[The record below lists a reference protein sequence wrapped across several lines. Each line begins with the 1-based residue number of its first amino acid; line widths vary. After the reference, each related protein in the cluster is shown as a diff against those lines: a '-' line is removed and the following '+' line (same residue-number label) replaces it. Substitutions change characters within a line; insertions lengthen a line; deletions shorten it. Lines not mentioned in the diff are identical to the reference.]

1 MPARRGGV
9 PAVLTLFHESR
20 FGLTRAA
27 VFHKGRPHLYAEG
40 YDNDA
45 SLALQGVRSVARL
58 KSRNG
63 NVAFL
68 TLADGSD
75 AVLDAP
81 QEIMHRLTEGAAVGV
96 EIVAEARREK
106 IARAR
111 YIATAEG
118 APRRLSPQMSLKD
131 RLLNQAL
138 TWLGDQD
145 VVNGDPDDVS
155 DALNDAEEGAL
166 EPSGPLTGGGYLSIE
181 RTRALIA
188 CDVDTAGGDDGM
200 VHTARDFARGCNERA
215 VTELARRLR
224 LSGFGGLIVIDLVG
238 VRHDAERLRQL
249 LLAAFAAEASGIVLG
264 QFGKFGTFDF
274 ARPWGGC
281 PLIDADPDLRSAHRL
296 LRQAAERAENERGRV
311 VTLRA
316 PVSTLDRIRPL
327 LSGSLDPLAPMLRL
341 EAAAKPEVVIL

>member
-1 MPARRGGV
+1 MM
-9 PAVLTLFHESR
+9 TLYYESR
-20 FGLTRAA
+20 FGLARAA
-27 VFHKGRPHLYAEG
+27 VFHKGKPHLYVEG
-40 YDNDA
+40 FDNDP
-45 SLALQGVRSVARL
+45 SLALQGVRSVARV
-58 KSRNG
+58 KTRTG
-63 NVAFL
+63 NMAFL
-68 TLADGSD
+68 SLADGTD

-118 APRRLSPQMSLKD
+118 ALRRLSPQLSLKD
-131 RLLNQAL
+131 RLLQQARA
-138 TWLGDQD
+138 WLGDQD
-145 VVNGDPDDVS
+145 VVLGDLDATG
-155 DALNDAEEGAL
+155 DALNEAEEGAL
-166 EPSGPLTGGGYLSIE
+166 EPSAPLAGGGYLSIE

-188 CDVDTAGGDDGM
+188 CDVDTAGGDDAM
-200 VHTARDFARGCNERA
+200 VHTARDFARMCNERA

-224 LSGFGGLIVIDLVG
+224 LSGLGGLIVIDLIG

-249 LLAAFAAEASGIVLG
+249 LLAAFAAEAAGIVLG

-281 PLIDADPDLRSAHRL
+281 PLIDADPNLRGAHRL
-296 LRQAAERAENERGRV
+296 LRQAAERAQSDHGRV
-311 VTLRA
+311 LTLRA
-316 PVSTLDRIRPL
+316 PVGTLDRIRPL

-341 EAAAKPEVVIL
+341 EAAAKPEVVVL